1 MGTSFRAPTFNDL
14 YYPNYGVST
23 LQPEKG
29 RNAELGLVW
38 QSSNT
43 RAGITIYRNRIRDL
57 IGYDPDSTGTTCPAG
72 YFGCAANTARATLKG
87 ATFQTAHD

>member
-1 MGTSFRAPTFNDL
+1 MTDRLKVRALVGTSFRAPTFNDL

-57 IGYDPDSTGTTCPAG
+57 IGYDPDSTGTTCRPGISGVRPTRHAPP
-72 YFGCAANTARATLKG
+72 
-87 ATFQTAHD
+87 